1 MVPIIAIM
9 IKLGIKHQEI
19 NRIVAAVASG
29 DTQLVRKKLDHFD
42 VNTRIFRGSHIES
55 NSTLLIIAVKRSD
68 VDMVRLL
75 LRAGADPISQDNS
88 GYAAIHYA
96 AEGTSGNFLAEL
108 DILNDL
114 VVYRKS
120 LYLETT
126 WGYTPMDLAI
136 QKTHDKRIRT
146 LQQKKIEV
154 LKMALNDKTKGTQLI
169 LSLIHI

>member
-1 MVPIIAIM
+1 
-9 IKLGIKHQEI
+9 
-19 NRIVAAVASG
+19 
-29 DTQLVRKKLDHFD
+29 
-42 VNTRIFRGSHIES
+42 
-55 NSTLLIIAVKRSD
+55 
-68 VDMVRLL
+68 MVRLL

-169 LSLIHI
+169 D